1 MRKSIIFLFIFLLII
16 SQLVFSQ
23 TISSQLYEN
32 EEDIEEG
39 FLSGDLT
46 YQEYLE
52 LLDLLREGVA
62 FNSPQKDRL
71 LFLPDL
77 SQSEIDQTP
86 DTSSDIYLSE
96 INLRT
101 YPVAKSFFLPEMLN
115 QTQGRVSIQSR
126 QRFDQNQSY
135 NFILTEFK
143 LKNKLRFNIQLQ
155 KEGSSDPLIKKR
167 WLELSSFPF
176 LKRVVLG
183 NFDKKIGLGLNI
195 GYHPLLKGEEL
206 HKENYFLYPLYGRYN
221 GLLIESKMNF
231 FSPELIL
238 SKIRKSDYSEELWA
252 LNLQFSNRGLN
263 FGILRSEGSLRN
275 LSNHSSFYD
284 RNSSFYLKVKK
295 EKIGFD
301 GEYSLLNNGGKGW
314 ASILTLKD
322 KSYLLE
328 LSGWSYTDNFL
339 HLFGAG
345 LSNPD
350 YTYIEIQDLGYEYPS
365 REIGEKGIMLKSD
378 YLLSPDL
385 SFDFKFSQWKE
396 NPHSPYKLRQKIGLK
411 ITLSEKIKTGLEYL
425 YSDSDLE
432 EEGQAQN
439 LFTSTFILKPQEK
452 SSFRLITRYGGKR
465 LSSSTDWRKSFE
477 LQLRSDLEWFSPFL
491 LILWVRYKD
500 NDLSLAKNGYWD
512 LRIQESF
519 SLFQGSLFKGE
530 YFIKFNSVERNKV
543 QGAKFWLEVGF

>member
-1 MRKSIIFLFIFLLII
+1 MRKFIIFLFILFFVH
-16 SQLVFSQ
+16 SCTVFSQ
-23 TISSQLYEN
+23 TISSRLYEN

-39 FLSGDLT
+39 FLSGELT
-46 YQEYLE
+46 YDEYIE

-77 SQSEIDQTP
+77 SQSEIDQAP
-86 DTSSDIYLSE
+86 DTSGDIYLSE
-96 INLRT
+96 TTLRT
-101 YPVAKSFFLPEMLN
+101 YPAAKSFFLPEMLN

-126 QRFDQNQSY
+126 QRFEQDYSY
-135 NFILTEFK
+135 DFILTEFK

-167 WLELSSFPF
+167 GLEFSSLPF

-221 GLLIESKMNF
+221 GILIESKMNF

-238 SKIRKSDYSEELWA
+238 SKNKKGDFSEELWA
-252 LNLQFSNRGLN
+252 LNLLFSKRRLD
-263 FGILRSEGSLRN
+263 FGILRPEGRLRN

-295 EKIGFD
+295 EKYTISSECSFL
-301 GEYSLLNNGGKGW
+301 SSGGKGW
-314 ASILTLKD
+314 ASVLTIRD

-328 LSGWSYTDNFL
+328 LSGWSYTDNYL

-350 YTYIEIQDLGYEYPS
+350 YTYIEIEDLGYEYPS
-365 REIGEKGIMLKSD
+365 REMGENGIMLKSD
-378 YLLSPDL
+378 YLIYHNLLLNFSY
-385 SFDFKFSQWKE
+385 SQWRE
-396 NPHSPYKLRQKIGLK
+396 NNDTPFKLRQKIGFK
-411 ITLSEKIKTGLEYL
+411 ITLSEKIKTGFEYL
-425 YSDSDLE
+425 HSDYDLK
-432 EEGQAQN
+432 EGGHTQN
-439 LFTSTFILKPQEK
+439 LFTSTLLFEPQKE
-452 SSFRLITRYGGKR
+452 SSFRLITRYGKRR
-465 LSSSTDWRKSFE
+465 LSSSTSQKNSFE

-500 NDLSLAKNGYWD
+500 SDLSLAKNGYWD

-530 YFIKFNSVERNKV
+530 YFIKLNPAEENKV

>member
-1 MRKSIIFLFIFLLII
+1 MRKFVIYVFILLFIH
-16 SQLVFSQ
+16 SCAVFSQ

-39 FLSGDLT
+39 FSSGELT
-46 YQEYLE
+46 YDEYIE

-77 SQSEIDQTP
+77 SQSEIDLSQ
-86 DTSSDIYLSE
+86 DTLNPILLSE
-96 INLRT
+96 KT
-101 YPVAKSFFLPEMLN
+101 FHFYPAAKSFFLPGMLN
-115 QTQGRVSIQSR
+115 QTKGRVSIQSR

-195 GYHPLLKGEEL
+195 GHHPFLRSEKRDE
-206 HKENYFLYPLYGRYN
+206 KNTFLYPLSGRFN
-221 GLLIESKMNF
+221 GILVESKFDF

-238 SKIRKSDYSEELWA
+238 SKNKKSEFSEELWA
-252 LNLQFSNRGLN
+252 LNLSFSHRGWD
-263 FGILRSEGSLRN
+263 FGILRSEGRLRN
-275 LSNHSSFYD
+275 SSSHSSFYD

-295 EKIGFD
+295 EKIGFA
-301 GEYSLLNNGGKGW
+301 GEYSLLNKGGKGW

-328 LSGWSYTDNFL
+328 LSGWSYTDNYL

-350 YTYIEIQDLGYEYPS
+350 YTYIEIEDLGYEYPS
-365 REIGEKGIMLKSD
+365 REMGEKGIMLKSD
-378 YLLSPDL
+378 YLLYHNLLLNFSY
-385 SFDFKFSQWKE
+385 SQWRE
-396 NPHSPYKLRQKIGLK
+396 NIDAPLKLRQKIGLK

-432 EEGQAQN
+432 EEGQTQN

-452 SSFRLITRYGGKR
+452 SSFRLIIRYGGKR

-500 NDLSLAKNGYWD
+500 SDLSLTKNGCWD

-519 SLFQGSLFKGE
+519 SLFRGSLFKGE
-530 YFIKFNSVERNKV
+530 YFIKFNSVDRNKM

>member
-1 MRKSIIFLFIFLLII
+1 MRKFTICFFILFFVH
-16 SQLVFSQ
+16 SCTVFSQ

-39 FLSGDLT
+39 FSSGELT
-46 YQEYLE
+46 YDEYIE

-77 SQSEIDQTP
+77 SQSEIDQAP

-126 QRFDQNQSY
+126 QRFDRNQSY

-155 KEGSSDPLIKKR
+155 KEDSSDPLIKKR
-167 WLELSSFPF
+167 GLELSSFPF

-195 GYHPLLKGEEL
+195 GYHPFLKSEGQDE
-206 HKENYFLYPLYGRYN
+206 KNTFLYPVSGRYN
-221 GLLIESKMNF
+221 GILMESNF
-231 FSPELIL
+231 GEFSPEFIL
-238 SKIRKSDYSEELWA
+238 SKNKKGDYSEELWA

-275 LSNHSSFYD
+275 LSNHFSFYD

-295 EKIGFD
+295 EKIGFV

-314 ASILTLKD
+314 ASILTLKN
-322 KSYLLE
+322 KSYFLE
-328 LSGWSYTDNFL
+328 LSGWSYTDNYL

-350 YTYIEIQDLGYEYPS
+350 YTYIEIEDVGYEYPS
-365 REIGEKGIMLKSD
+365 REIGEKGVMLKSD
-378 YLLSPDL
+378 YLLYHNLLLNFSY
-385 SFDFKFSQWKE
+385 SQWRE
-396 NPHSPYKLRQKIGLK
+396 NNDAPFKLRQKIGLK

-439 LFTSTFILKPQEK
+439 LFTSTLLFEPQKE
-452 SSFRLITRYGGKR
+452 SSFRLITRYGKR
-465 LSSSTDWRKSFE
+465 KPSSSTGQRSSFE

>member
-1 MRKSIIFLFIFLLII
+1 MRKFVICFFILLFIH
-16 SQLVFSQ
+16 SCTVFSQ

-32 EEDIEEG
+32 EEDLEEG
-39 FLSGDLT
+39 LLSGELT
-46 YQEYLE
+46 YYEYLE
-52 LLDLLREGVA
+52 LLDLLREGITY
-62 FNSPQKDRL
+62 NSWQKERL
-71 LFLPDL
+71 LFVPDL

-126 QRFDQNQSY
+126 QRFDRNQSY
-135 NFILTEFK
+135 NFVLAEFK

-167 WLELSSFPF
+167 WLELSYIPF

-195 GYHPLLKGEEL
+195 GYHPFLRSEKRDE
-206 HKENYFLYPLYGRYN
+206 KNTFLYPITGRFN
-221 GLLIESKMNF
+221 GFLMETKFDFL
-231 FSPELIL
+231 SPELIL
-238 SKIRKSDYSEELWA
+238 SKNKKGDLSEELWA
-252 LNLQFSNRGLN
+252 LNLSYSCRGWD
-263 FGILRSEGSLRN
+263 FGILRSEGRLRN
-275 LSNHSSFYD
+275 SSSHSSFYD

-295 EKIGFD
+295 EKIGFA

-345 LSNPD
+345 LSSPD
-350 YTYIEIQDLGYEYPS
+350 YTNIKIDEVEYEYPS

-378 YLLSPDL
+378 YLFYHNLLLNFSY
-385 SFDFKFSQWKE
+385 SQWRE
-396 NPHSPYKLRQKIGLK
+396 NNDAPFKLRQKIGLK

-432 EEGQAQN
+432 EEGQTQN

-452 SSFRLITRYGGKR
+452 SSFRLITRYGKR
-465 LSSSTDWRKSFE
+465 KPSLLSGQKSSFE
-477 LQLRSDLEWFSPFL
+477 LQLRSDLEWFSPLL
-491 LILWVRYKD
+491 LIFWVRYKD
-500 NDLSLAKNGYWD
+500 NNLSEAKDGAWD
-512 LRIQESF
+512 FRIQESF

-530 YFIKFNSVERNKV
+530 YFIKFNSAERNKV